1 MKRYLQLNLRRRAAL
16 LRVCFSIARRETS
29 AIHRLHGVSMT
40 MRSVRNPQRL
50 SDFATR
56 ISPQDCFCIRSP
68 LLVFFLSLLSTSRKK
83 SQPKSRAVIILEKYR
98 IPTKY
103 YSIRHVYYRV
113 FPQYF
118 RTGYFSRLRRV
129 DRVPRDEMKITKVNK
144 FFRVFIVSL
153 VDTYWLFSLLEFS
166 L

>member
-1 MKRYLQLNLRRRAAL
+1 MNRKFVPKNKLRASEWKGTFNLTWDAAL
-16 LRVCFSIARRETS
+16 LCCVCFSIARRETS
-29 AIHRLHGVSMT
+29 AIHRLHGVPMT

-56 ISPQDCFCIRSP
+56 ISPQDCFCMRSP

-118 RTGYFSRLRRV
+118 HTGYFSSSGGSIVYL
-129 DRVPRDEMKITKVNK
+129 EMRWKLQKWTN
-144 FFRVFIVSL
+144 SL
-153 VDTYWLFSLLEFS
+153 EYL
-166 L
+166 